1 MLITTFGVVVGGVV
15 VGVVGGVGVV
25 IVFRCSLVGMCIR
38 NTMECRRTMR
48 KADISPLELS

>member
-1 MLITTFGVVVGGVV
+1 LLITTFGVVVGGVV